1 MPLLRSLH
9 LTEDVYHLEYHRAM
23 EAEYARQHP
32 AQLSN
37 LTVHPEDLQA
47 FLRLC
52 SRYNQSPAGMFHS
65 LLKSNA

>member
-1 MPLLRSLH
+1 
-9 LTEDVYHLEYHRAM
+9 M

-32 AQLSN
+32 AQQSN
-37 LTVHPEDLQA
+37 LAVHPEDLQA